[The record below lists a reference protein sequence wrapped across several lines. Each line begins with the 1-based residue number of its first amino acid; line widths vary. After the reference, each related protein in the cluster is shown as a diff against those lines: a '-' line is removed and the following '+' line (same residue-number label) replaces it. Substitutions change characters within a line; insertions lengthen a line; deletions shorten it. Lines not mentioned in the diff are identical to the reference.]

1 MQDLG
6 YGLVLVKGNE
16 PVFFWVLGSEECLHM
31 RVTIFANVI
40 CADGGTQHALALGL
54 TPDVVIGDLDSI
66 EDSARQHL
74 ESCGTRVIS
83 YPRSKDETDL
93 ELALLYAVEEGATQV
108 VVLGAQG
115 GRIDHE
121 LGNLLL
127 LAHPRLAG
135 IEVRMCCGDQEVL
148 LIRDQTVLEGQ
159 VGDLLSLLPIGG
171 DAHGVSS
178 SGLEYALDDETL
190 WFGPARGVSNVFVSP
205 TACVR
210 VRDGVLWAVHTR
222 SF

>member
-1 MQDLG
+1 
-6 YGLVLVKGNE
+6 
-16 PVFFWVLGSEECLHM
+16 M
-31 RVTIFANVI
+31 RATIFANGELGTPGWVSACLEGTDVVI
-40 CADGGTQHALALGL
+40 CADGGTRHALALGL
-54 TPDVVIGDLDSI
+54 IPDVVIGDLDSI
-66 EDSARQHL
+66 DDSVRQHL
-74 ESCGTRVIS
+74 EGCGTRVIS
-83 YPRSKDETDL
+83 YPRSKDKTDL
-93 ELALLYAVEEGATQV
+93 ELALLYAVEEGATRV

-148 LIRDQTVLEGQ
+148 LIRDHAVLEGQ

-190 WFGPARGVSNVFVSP
+190 WFGPARGVSNVFVSS
-205 TACVR
+205 TARVR
-210 VRDGVLWAVHTR
+210 VRNGVLWAVHTR